1 MRDIPLTDWLKIG
14 KVVAPQG
21 LNGEVR
27 IYPDSDFPERFLE
40 PGDRW
45 IRKSPKD
52 SPTLIHIVR
61 GRHIE
66 SKNLYVLKFKGIDSR
81 KDAEALR
88 GHQLVV
94 EEGDR
99 PQLADGEFYMM
110 DLVGLDVYDHS
121 SKLKIGTVKRIAS
134 AGNDLLDI
142 ELLDVPKTQVL
153 VPFVEEFVPVVDL
166 AQQRLELSPVKG
178 LLPDDFTPNLA
189 SSQASDLPI

>member
-1 MRDIPLTDWLKIG
+1 MTDWLKIG

-27 IYPDSDFPERFLE
+27 IYPESDFPERFLE

-45 IRKSPKD
+45 IRKSPND
-52 SPTLIHIVR
+52 PPTVIKIIH

-81 KDAEALR
+81 RDAEILR
-88 GHQLVV
+88 GHQLLI
-94 EEGDR
+94 EAGDR

-110 DLVGLDVYDHS
+110 DLVDLDVYDHATQQQ
-121 SKLKIGTVKRIAS
+121 IGTVKRIAS

-142 ELLDVPKTQVL
+142 ELLDAAKTQVL
-153 VPFVEEFVPVVDL
+153 VPFVSEFVPVVDL
-166 AQQRLELSPVKG
+166 VQRRLELSPVKG
-178 LLPDDFTPNLA
+178 LLPENFTRGELSN
-189 SSQASDLPI
+189 SDRSDLE

>member
-1 MRDIPLTDWLKIG
+1 LTDWLKIG

-21 LNGEVR
+21 LNGQVR
-27 IYPDSDFPERFLE
+27 IYPESDFPERFLE

-52 SPTLIHIVR
+52 PPTVIKLIH

-81 KDAEALR
+81 RDAETLR
-88 GHQLVV
+88 GHQLLI
-94 EEGDR
+94 EAGDR

-110 DLVGLDVYDHS
+110 DLVDLDVYDHATQQP
-121 SKLKIGTVKRIAS
+121 IGTVKRIAS

-142 ELLDVPKTQVL
+142 ELLDAAKTQVL
-153 VPFVEEFVPVVDL
+153 VPFVSEFVPVVDL
-166 AQQRLELSPVKG
+166 EQRRLDLSPVKG
-178 LLPDDFTPNLA
+178 LLPENFTPRDLSN
-189 SSQASDLPI
+189 SDRSDLT